1 VRLEKGKKMLR
12 KALNILNT
20 WKLRGW
26 IVVVNRERD
35 EKKGTSTTAPP
46 IQAELIYWGS
56 RRAWRAIKI
65 IIIIIIIKKR
75 KKKERE
81 RDREDERILFIPYI
95 CFFYCILRSSLVL
108 L

>member
-75 KKKERE
+75 KKKRERE
-81 RDREDERILFIPYI
+81 R
-95 CFFYCILRSSLVL
+95 
-108 L
+108 